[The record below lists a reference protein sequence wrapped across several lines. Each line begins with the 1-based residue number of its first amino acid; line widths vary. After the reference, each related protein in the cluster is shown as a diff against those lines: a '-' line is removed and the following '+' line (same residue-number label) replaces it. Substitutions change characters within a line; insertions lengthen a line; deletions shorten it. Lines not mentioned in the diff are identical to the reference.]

1 MSKLYYT
8 IKLNEV
14 ETTKDGDFIRE
25 YVSNLPHAKE
35 IANNFCESWNSVKW
49 NEIFDGIFAGQV
61 KTSKMHPMHISND
74 GICKVQITTTFV
86 DGFRLSEKRRN
97 AFWEQMEAQMC
108 DGWGEGVF
116 GLINLMEFA
125 DGTFGYSD

>member
-74 GICKVQITTTFV
+74 GICKVQITTTLQLTVLDCRKNAEMLFGSKWKLKCV
-86 DGFRLSEKRRN
+86 MDGAK
-97 AFWEQMEAQMC
+97 AFL
-108 DGWGEGVF
+108 D
-116 GLINLMEFA
+116 L
-125 DGTFGYSD
+125 